1 MFKKIKKNIYDGW
14 ELKHFDNSKNFRKYQ
29 YELIKNFISGY
40 TVEVGPGNGE
50 NLKFYMH
57 KCKKIVLY
65 EPSKNLF
72 KNLKVKKSI

>member
-40 TVEVGPGNGE
+40 TAEIGPGNGE

-57 KCKKIVLY
+57 
-65 EPSKNLF
+65 
-72 KNLKVKKSI
+72 